1 MGCPNTEIGCQS
13 GEKLTPIFWTTKDK
27 SIVAVFDFKDKESD
41 SVDLNTIYEFDALT
55 LEIVGAPFEG
65 HTYPIHR
72 LALSFDY
79 ALITS
84 ASRHTTKLWA
94 FESRQLLAS
103 FDDRRVDLFVFSPN
117 SYQLAYTKWNYS
129 NIYIYDLPPD
139 ILSSVRPAQDAQ
151 SKTTKNPD
159 ILNSHATP
167 RRKPVIVPVPRTLRP
182 PPSTTH
188 PKQHLIRYLRKIL
201 PFRTHAGHPIRNDE
215 PRDPLDICPFYLV
228 PSQLV

>member
-1 MGCPNTEIGCQS
+1 METGKLVAGPLPYDPNDSTGVVRFSQDSKKFAISSEIGRSLEVWDVQTQ
-13 GEKLTPIFWTTKDK
+13 KLDVRVGKSCYGTVIADTPIFWTTKDK

-79 ALITS
+79 ALIAS

-151 SKTTKNPD
+151 SKVCIP
-159 ILNSHATP
+159 LH
-167 RRKPVIVPVPRTLRP
+167 VL
-182 PPSTTH
+182 STVDSLADNQ
-188 PKQHLIRYLRKIL
+188 K
-201 PFRTHAGHPIRNDE
+201 
-215 PRDPLDICPFYLV
+215 
-228 PSQLV
+228 S